1 MGSDADGRE
10 DEACPF
16 LDREAA
22 DGIRIVA
29 GPGLVPE
36 SCAPAPGAGRA
47 ACAVG
52 RGVAALQAST
62 GGGRSGR

>member
-29 GPGLVPE
+29 GPGLGHIVE
-36 SCAPAPGAGRA
+36 HAQVIS
-47 ACAVG
+47 
-52 RGVAALQAST
+52 ASAT
-62 GGGRSGR
+62 